1 MAIVSI
7 RRCFLL
13 ALTAVL
19 CSGAVA
25 SAQTSLT
32 GRTIRLLALGD
43 YVLPRFSPSGQ
54 LLAISEVLADTV
66 HENTQ
71 ILILNMRRSA
81 LDTLLP
87 AEAAAK
93 YATYK
98 AYVSDFEWLSD
109 SSLLAWIPDGDVG
122 AAAVTFNVR
131 SKRIIREEHHEGE
144 EDSIPP
150 YQPLADSLGRLY
162 PDVATPRA
170 SPSDVFGSALSWP
183 TVRVRSAVLLQ
194 KRYAGVDDDVWLYR
208 LDRPDAK
215 RILPLSGGPRAS
227 LAGGFATARDVI
239 FAAGSDTLGLYRWR
253 SGRLETLMRI
263 AVRPQRASLSVRRQR
278 GDNVWFIL
286 RVHESYEH
294 GNNPAFL
301 YDGERLL
308 PFADY
313 AELADFDVHPATRR
327 IAFVYWD
334 GTQRHLAVKELVPK

>member
-1 MAIVSI
+1 VNTG
-7 RRCFLL
+7 RCILL
-13 ALTAVL
+13 ALTAA
-19 CSGAVA
+19 CSSGAVA
-25 SAQTSLT
+25 GAQTSLT
-32 GRTIRLLALGD
+32 GRTIRLFAIGD

-71 ILILNMRRSA
+71 ILILDMRRGVV
-81 LDTLLP
+81 DTLLP

-122 AAAVTFNVR
+122 AAVVTFNVR
-131 SKRIIREEHHEGE
+131 SKRIMHEEHHEGE
-144 EDSIPP
+144 EDSVPP
-150 YQPLADSLGRLY
+150 YQLLADSLGKLY
-162 PDVATPRA
+162 PDVAPSGA
-170 SPSDVFGSALSWP
+170 SPSDVFGSALGWP

-208 LDRPDAK
+208 LDRPEAK

-227 LAGGFATARDVI
+227 LAGGFATARDLI

-253 SGRLETLMRI
+253 SGRLETLMQI
-263 AVRPQRASLSVRRQR
+263 SVRPQASSLSVRRQR
-278 GDNVWFIL
+278 GDSVWFIL
-286 RVHESYEH
+286 MLHQSYEH

-301 YDGERLL
+301 YDGERLVPL
-308 PFADY
+308 VEY
-313 AELADFDVHPATRR
+313 ANLADFDVHPATRR

-334 GTQRHLAVKELVPK
+334 GAQRHLAVKELVTK

>member
-227 LAGGFATARDVI
+227 L
-239 FAAGSDTLGLYRWR
+239 
-253 SGRLETLMRI
+253 
-263 AVRPQRASLSVRRQR
+263 SVRRQR

>member
-1 MAIVSI
+1 VSI
-7 RRCFLL
+7 ERSFLL
-13 ALTAVL
+13 ALTSAL
-19 CSGAVA
+19 SSGAVA

-32 GRTIRLLALGD
+32 GRTIRLFAVGD

-54 LLAISEVLADTV
+54 LLAISEVLADTG

-81 LDTLLP
+81 VDTLLP

-131 SKRIIREEHHEGE
+131 SKQIMREEHHEGE
-144 EDSIPP
+144 DSVPP
-150 YQPLADSLGRLY
+150 YQPLADSLANLY
-162 PDVATPRA
+162 PDVAPSRA

-208 LDRPDAK
+208 LDRPEAK
-215 RILPLSGGPRAS
+215 RILPLPGGPRAS
-227 LAGGFATARDVI
+227 LAGGFATARDII
-239 FAAGSDTLGLYRWR
+239 FAAGSDTLGVYRWR
-253 SGRLETLMRI
+253 AGHLETMMRI
-263 AVRPQRASLSVRRQR
+263 PVRPQASKLSVRQQR
-278 GDNVWFIL
+278 GDSVWFIL
-286 RVHESYEH
+286 RVHASYEP

-308 PFADY
+308 PLADY
-313 AELADFDVHPATRR
+313 RDLADFDVHPATHR

-334 GTQRHLAVKELVPK
+334 GEQRHLVVKELLTR

>member
-54 LLAISEVLADTV
+54 LLAISEVLADSV

-71 ILILNMRRSA
+71 ILILDMRRGVV
-81 LDTLLP
+81 DTLLP

-122 AAAVTFNVR
+122 AAVVTFNVR

-150 YQPLADSLGRLY
+150 YQPLADSLGNLY

-194 KRYAGVDDDVWLYR
+194 KRYAGVDDDVWL
-208 LDRPDAK
+208 
-215 RILPLSGGPRAS
+215 
-227 LAGGFATARDVI
+227 F
-239 FAAGSDTLGLYRWR
+239 
-253 SGRLETLMRI
+253 LM
-263 AVRPQRASLSVRRQR
+263 
-278 GDNVWFIL
+278 
-286 RVHESYEH
+286 VHQSYEH

-308 PFADY
+308 PLAGYAD
-313 AELADFDVHPATRR
+313 LADFDVHPATRR